1 MTLRS
6 GHISDLKNIVEI
18 ENQVYKKP
26 YWSVKMFERLLIDN
40 SNESIWVYEKDYS
53 IFGFIIDL
61 RIDDEINILNIA
73 IDKSHQKRGHGS
85 NMLLDYLRIIPE
97 KSTIFLEVNEN
108 NNNAISIYKKHCF
121 KKINKRKSYYK
132 DGSDAIIMKLVK

>member
-40 SNESIWVYEKDYS
+40 SNESIWVYEKGSS

-61 RIDDEINILNIA
+61 RFDDEINILNIA

-121 KKINKRKSYYK
+121 KNS
-132 DGSDAIIMKLVK
+132 S

>member
-6 GHISDLKNIVEI
+6 GNISDLKNIVRI

-26 YWSVKMFERLLIDN
+26 YWSVKMFEKILIDN
-40 SNESIWVYEKDYS
+40 SNESIWVYGEDSS
-53 IFGFIIDL
+53 IFGFIIDS
-61 RIDDEINILNIA
+61 RFDDEINILNIA
-73 IDKSHQKRGHGS
+73 IDKSHQKMGHGS

-97 KSTIFLEVNEN
+97 KCTIFLEVNEN
-108 NNNAISIYKKHCF
+108 NYNALSIYKKHCF
-121 KKINKRKSYYK
+121 KKINKRKSYYN

>member
-40 SNESIWVYEKDYS
+40 SNESIWVYEKGSS

-61 RIDDEINILNIA
+61 RFDDEINILNIA

-121 KKINKRKSYYK
+121 KNVNKRKSYYK

>member
-40 SNESIWVYEKDYS
+40 SNESIWVYEKGSS
-53 IFGFIIDL
+53 IFGCC
-61 RIDDEINILNIA
+61 
-73 IDKSHQKRGHGS
+73 Q
-85 NMLLDYLRIIPE
+85 
-97 KSTIFLEVNEN
+97 
-108 NNNAISIYKKHCF
+108 
-121 KKINKRKSYYK
+121 
-132 DGSDAIIMKLVK
+132 

>member
-40 SNESIWVYEKDYS
+40 SNESIWVYEKGSS

-61 RIDDEINILNIA
+61 RFDDEINILNIA
-73 IDKSHQKRGHGS
+73 IDESHQKRGHGS

-121 KKINKRKSYYK
+121 KKITKRKSYYK

>member
-40 SNESIWVYEKDYS
+40 SNESIWVYEKGSS

-61 RIDDEINILNIA
+61 RFDDEINILNIA

-108 NNNAISIYKKHCF
+108 NNNAISIYKKHSF

>member
-6 GHISDLKNIVEI
+6 GHISDLENIVKI

-26 YWSVKMFERLLIDN
+26 YWSAKMFEKLLIDN
-40 SNESIWVYEKDYS
+40 SNESIWVYEKDSS

-61 RIDDEINILNIA
+61 RFDDEINILNIA

-85 NMLLDYLRIIPE
+85 NMLLDYLRIFPE

-108 NNNAISIYKKHCF
+108 NNNAISIYKKHWF

>member
-6 GHISDLKNIVEI
+6 GHISDLKNIVKI
-18 ENQVYKKP
+18 ENQVYKNP
-26 YWSVKMFERLLIDN
+26 YWSLKMFERLLIDN
-40 SNESIWVYEKDYS
+40 SNESIWVYEKGSS

-61 RIDDEINILNIA
+61 RIDGEINILNIA
-73 IDKSHQKRGHGS
+73 IDKFHQKRGHGS

-108 NNNAISIYKKHCF
+108 NNKAISIYKKHCF

>member
-40 SNESIWVYEKDYS
+40 SNESIWVYEEGSS

-61 RIDDEINILNIA
+61 RFDDEINILNIA

-108 NNNAISIYKKHCF
+108 NNNAISIYKKYCF